1 MRNLRSIVGVPIG
14 NVNDV
19 GHDPPTRG
27 WIAFQFVGHQP
38 TGTTTLPSH
47 KLIEESYCGFGI
59 APLLDEYVDD
69 VAVLVNGAIEMMLF
83 STNANEH
90 LVHMPGIPI
99 PTIPPTQSGCIS
111 RTEFRTPPP
120 DRLV

>member
-1 MRNLRSIVGVPIG
+1 MRNFYPIVGVPIG

-27 WIAFQFVGHQP
+27 RIAFQFVGHQL

-47 KLIEESYCGFGI
+47 KLIEESYRGFGI
-59 APLLDEYVDD
+59 TPRLDEYVDNIP
-69 VAVLVNGAIEMMLF
+69 VLVNGAIEIMLVP
-83 STNANEH
+83 TNAHED

-120 DRLV
+120 DRLI